1 MANPATAPEPSME
14 EILASIRQ
22 IISEDGDGADKAAA
36 GETTASTRAAADP
49 GKVAA
54 AAIATDAHKD
64 VSGSMANGDRDM
76 DARAEADLA
85 KAEDAFARDDET
97 PDDIGDDDSDDET
110 AGEAASSDKDGDDD
124 ETMSE
129 AFDDPTKT
137 IADDFATKPDS
148 DSDVEESTSMAM
160 PAESKFQ
167 SPAPISDDNLLSEDS
182 DEVVHGAFSAL
193 AHTILAQNARTLED
207 LISEMLAP
215 MLKGWLDDNLPSL
228 VERLVKEE
236 IDRVSRGRR

>member
-1 MANPATAPEPSME
+1 ME

-22 IISEDGDGADKAAA
+22 IISEDGEGADKAAA
-36 GETTASTRAAADP
+36 GRADASAGAAASDP
-49 GKVAA
+49 GKKTAA
-54 AAIATDAHKD
+54 AAATEADKD
-64 VSGSMANGDRDM
+64 DSGSMANEDRNM

-85 KAEDAFARDDET
+85 KAEDAFASDDKT
-97 PDDIGDDDSDDET
+97 PDGETLDDDSNDDT
-110 AGEAASSDKDGDDD
+110 AGKAAWSGKDAGDD

-129 AFDDPTKT
+129 AFDDSTDT
-137 IADDFATKPDS
+137 VADDFATEPDS
-148 DSDVEESTSMAM
+148 DSDVEERTSMAM
-160 PAESKFQ
+160 PAESKHL
-167 SPAPISDDNLLSEDS
+167 SPAPVDDDNLLSENS

-207 LISEMLAP
+207 LVSEMLQP

>member
-22 IISEDGDGADKAAA
+22 IISEDSEGAGNAGAGQADASGGAAA
-36 GETTASTRAAADP
+36 SDHDEEAAAP
-49 GKVAA
+49 
-54 AAIATDAHKD
+54 IATDAD
-64 VSGSMANGDRDM
+64 EDDSGSKANEDRDM
-76 DARAEADLA
+76 DAHTEADLA
-85 KAEDAFARDDET
+85 DARDAFSGGDESA
-97 PDDIGDDDSDDET
+97 DDDA
-110 AGEAASSDKDGDDD
+110 AGEAASSDDTAAGD
-124 ETMSE
+124 EAISE
-129 AFDDPTKT
+129 AFDAPTET
-137 IADDFATKPDS
+137 VADDFAAQPDN
-148 DSDVEESTSMAM
+148 DSDVEESISMAM
-160 PAESKFQ
+160 PAESKHK
-167 SPAPISDDNLLSEDS
+167 SPAPIDEDHLLSEDS

-207 LISEMLAP
+207 LVSEMLQP

>member
-22 IISEDGDGADKAAA
+22 IISEDGDGSDKAAA
-36 GETTASTRAAADP
+36 GQANAAA
-49 GKVAA
+49 GAA
-54 AAIATDAHKD
+54 ASGPGEKTAAPDTADADKD
-64 VSGSMANGDRDM
+64 GSVSGTNGDRDM

-85 KAEDAFARDDET
+85 KAEDAFA
-97 PDDIGDDDSDDET
+97 SDDET
-110 AGEAASSDKDGDDD
+110 SGDAGDEVGDENAASGDKDAGDD
-124 ETMSE
+124 ETMSKT
-129 AFDDPTKT
+129 FDDPTAT
-137 IADDFATKPDS
+137 GAGDFASEPDS
-148 DSDVEESTSMAM
+148 NSDVEESTFMAM
-160 PAESKFQ
+160 PAQSKQQ
-167 SPAPISDDNLLSEDS
+167 SPAPIDDDKLLSEDS

-207 LISEMLAP
+207 LISEMLQP

>member
-22 IISEDGDGADKAAA
+22 IISEDGEGADKAVACQADAPA
-36 GETTASTRAAADP
+36 GAAASDP
-49 GKVAA
+49 GEKTAA
-54 AAIATDAHKD
+54 AVATEADKED
-64 VSGSMANGDRDM
+64 SGSKANEDRDM
-76 DARAEADLA
+76 NARAEADLA
-85 KAEDAFARDDET
+85 KAEDAFASDDET
-97 PDDIGDDDSDDET
+97 PGEVGDDD
-110 AGEAASSDKDGDDD
+110 GDDAAAEN
-124 ETMSE
+124 ETTSE
-129 AFDDPTKT
+129 AFDDLTDAV
-137 IADDFATKPDS
+137 ADDFAIKPDI

-160 PAESKFQ
+160 PAQSKQQ
-167 SPAPISDDNLLSEDS
+167 SPAPNDDDKLLSEDS
-182 DEVVHGAFSAL
+182 NEVVHGAFSAL

-207 LISEMLAP
+207 LISEMLQP

>member
-22 IISEDGDGADKAAA
+22 IISEDGEGADKAVA
-36 GETTASTRAAADP
+36 GQADAPAGAAASDP
-49 GKVAA
+49 AA
-54 AAIATDAHKD
+54 AVATEADKEN
-64 VSGSMANGDRDM
+64 SGSKANKDRDM

-85 KAEDAFARDDET
+85 KAEDAFASDDET
-97 PDDIGDDDSDDET
+97 PDEVGDDD
-110 AGEAASSDKDGDDD
+110 GDDAATEN
-124 ETMSE
+124 ETTSE
-129 AFDDPTKT
+129 AFDDLTDAV
-137 IADDFATKPDS
+137 ADDFAIKPDI

-160 PAESKFQ
+160 PAQSKQQ
-167 SPAPISDDNLLSEDS
+167 SPAPIDDDKLLSEDS

-207 LISEMLAP
+207 LISEMLQP

>member
-22 IISEDGDGADKAAA
+22 IISEDGEGADKAVA
-36 GETTASTRAAADP
+36 GQADAPAGAAASDP
-49 GKVAA
+49 GAKTAA
-54 AAIATDAHKD
+54 AVATEADKED
-64 VSGSMANGDRDM
+64 SGSKANKDRDM

-85 KAEDAFARDDET
+85 KAEDAFASDDET
-97 PDDIGDDDSDDET
+97 PDEVGDDD
-110 AGEAASSDKDGDDD
+110 GDDAAEN
-124 ETMSE
+124 ETTSE
-129 AFDDPTKT
+129 AFDDLTDT
-137 IADDFATKPDS
+137 VADDFATEPDN
-148 DSDVEESTSMAM
+148 DSDVEESISMAM
-160 PAESKFQ
+160 PAQSKQQ
-167 SPAPISDDNLLSEDS
+167 SPAPIDDDKLLSEDS

-207 LISEMLAP
+207 LISEMLQP